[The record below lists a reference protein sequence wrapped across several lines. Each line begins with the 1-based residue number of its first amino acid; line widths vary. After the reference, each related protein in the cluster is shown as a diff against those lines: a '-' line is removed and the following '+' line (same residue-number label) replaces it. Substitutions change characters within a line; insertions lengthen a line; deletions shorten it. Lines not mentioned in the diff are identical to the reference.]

1 MVYNFHMRHPVL
13 CFDVVFL
20 WYNAIFYGFSVL
32 GLQRKVYNANC
43 ALEYFILNNWTFLN
57 RNFLSLDNEIKEE
70 DTRDFHY
77 TDFVQFDMM
86 LYLKNCILGGK
97 RYLLGEKDEN
107 IPYAKANHEM
117 MKNLDACVKGV
128 FFLCLCYILV
138 IKFDILQVVRNFIL
152 NFHVFS

>member
-1 MVYNFHMRHPVL
+1 MSLNFYDTF
-13 CFDVVFL
+13 C
-20 WYNAIFYGFSVL
+20 FSVL

-57 RNFLSLDNEIKEE
+57 QNFLSLDNEIKEE
-70 DTRDFHY
+70 DARDFHY

-107 IPYAKANHEM
+107 IPYAKANHAM
-117 MKNLDACVKGV
+117 MKKLDFGVKGV
-128 FFLCLCYILV
+128 FFLIICYILV
-138 IKFDILQVVRNFIL
+138 SNFDTLRKVL
-152 NFHVFS
+152 Y